1 MSEHFGNSGKE
12 KPPFNRKIPPAD
24 PGSGKSSMC
33 CDQLGVMERRRDK
46 RHLVE
51 EGQRNISGVRD
62 VYGEGFAAVLTPRE
76 LIRNKV
82 DTIIRLQLS

>member
-1 MSEHFGNSGKE
+1 
-12 KPPFNRKIPPAD
+12 
-24 PGSGKSSMC
+24 
-33 CDQLGVMERRRDK
+33 MERRRDK